1 MNYYEASVGKKE
13 HVGLKMMKRLG
24 FVKGYGLGRKD
35 DEGNCVG
42 RLYPVHFK
50 HICIGECREDGEV
63 YQLHR
68 PSNALERMFEPYHN
82 CAPLGVG
89 VGLATSKKAS

>member
-13 HVGLKMMKRLG
+13 NVGLKMMKRLG

-50 HICIGECREDGEV
+50 PICIGECREDGEV
-63 YQLHR
+63 YQLLL
-68 PSNALERMFEPYHN
+68 SDLIVSSSLFQ
-82 CAPLGVG
+82 
-89 VGLATSKKAS
+89 KAISVD